1 MSTIRDVAK
10 EAGLSTG
17 TISKALSAPKTV
29 SPKNLIKV
37 QAAIKKLNYK
47 PNMLSQKFRNKQSN
61 TIIILVPDIANLFF
75 AQVISGIEYVAQKQG
90 YSVLLGD
97 TRDDIKREQE
107 FVNMVET
114 RLADG
119 IINLRPYIEG
129 DSLLPNKDVVAV
141 SAGSCENTPYP
152 SVRID
157 NAGAS
162 ERVVDYLVSL
172 GHTRIGII
180 TGLAKNPHTIDRF
193 SGYKKALEKAGLAFD
208 EALVFE
214 GDFNYWSGLNAS
226 EYFYR
231 MKDKM
236 PTAIFSMND
245 EMAISAIKGFIN
257 HGLRIPEDLSITGF
271 DDRNVS
277 RYLNPAL
284 TTVAQ
289 PAEKI
294 GEKSAELLL
303 QLIKGNKPHQTEFVL
318 PYDFVIRESTAVY
331 KAKNLG

>member
-29 SPKNLIKV
+29 SPKNLVKV

-47 PNMLSQKFRNKQSN
+47 PNMLSQKFRNKKSK
-61 TIIILVPDIANLFF
+61 TIVILVPDIANLFF
-75 AQVISGIEYVAQKQG
+75 AQVISGIEYIAQKQG

-97 TRDDIKREQE
+97 TKDEIKREQE
-107 FVNMVET
+107 FINMVET

-129 DSLLPNKDVVAV
+129 DSMLPSEDVIAV
-141 SAGSCENTPYP
+141 SAGGCSGTPYP
-152 SVRID
+152 SVRI
-157 NAGAS
+157 NNTGAS
-162 ERVVDYLVSL
+162 EKVVDYLISL
-172 GHTRIGII
+172 GHSRIGVIS
-180 TGLAKNPHTIDRF
+180 GLADNPHTIDRLA
-193 SGYKKALEKAGLAFD
+193 GYKNSLAKANIAFC
-208 EALVFE
+208 EELVFE
-214 GDFNYWSGLNAS
+214 GDFKYWSGLNAS
-226 EYFYR
+226 EYFSG
-231 MKDKM
+231 MEADM

-245 EMAISAIKGFIN
+245 EMAISAMKGFIN
-257 HGLRIPEDLSITGF
+257 HGLRIPEDISITGF
-271 DDRNVS
+271 DDRQVS

-303 QLIKGNKPHQTEFVL
+303 QLIEGKNPNQTEFVL
-318 PYDFVIRESTAVY
+318 PYEFIIRESTTI
-331 KAKNLG
+331 KKS